1 VVSTL
6 IGELGDAAHLD
17 GSTGPS
23 VAVAPAGC
31 GTTAPVAALLTRL
44 KSLRGA
50 GLAGES
56 FWGLVIETVTLVG
69 TFLSFAFL
77 GRSLGP
83 GGYGAYAS
91 LYAIVGPL
99 VTLAAS
105 GVTLALL
112 QHVVR
117 EREDLA
123 ETARSCL
130 SLSLAFGVALTVIG
144 MVAALLIV
152 EKVAVIAMAAI
163 LVTEFVTMPV
173 VHVAA
178 TAVQAVDTFG
188 ASARIRLVVLVAR
201 IAVLSILF
209 ATDSLTI
216 ASLAV
221 SMFAVS
227 TVVGVA
233 SLRVVGRRFGFV
245 FLPGRVRGSHLRT
258 NLVYS
263 AGISADALGN
273 EGDKLVLASN
283 KLVVDTGLYAAAY
296 RIIQL
301 GLVPVG
307 SVIQATH
314 TRFLHHEDGLRG
326 QHLRRATRYAVIG
339 AVYGVVFAI
348 GVIIVAPLL
357 PLVVGKDF
365 EGSVQMVRWL
375 SPIVLLRAVGSCS
388 INALMGLNKVTLRTV
403 LIAINAAGAL
413 VLYIVL
419 IPIMGWQGAAVAT
432 VISEALS
439 VVMTWSALVVCQ
451 RKADR
456 ALDEE
461 LARGPE
467 AHDEVEA
474 PRSAADEEEPA
485 VR

>member
-1 VVSTL
+1 MAS
-6 IGELGDAAHLD
+6 
-17 GSTGPS
+17 
-23 VAVAPAGC
+23 
-31 GTTAPVAALLTRL
+31 LLTRL

-56 FWGLVIETVTLVG
+56 FWGLVTETVTLVG

-99 VTLAAS
+99 VTLASS

-117 EREDLA
+117 EREDVA
-123 ETARSCL
+123 KTARSCL
-130 SLSLAFGVALTVIG
+130 SLSIAFGVALTAIG
-144 MVAALLIV
+144 MGAALWIV
-152 EKVAVIAMAAI
+152 EGVAVVAMAAI
-163 LVTEFVTMPV
+163 LVTEFVTMPI

-178 TAVQAVDTFG
+178 TTVQATSTFA
-188 ASARIRLVVLVAR
+188 ASARIRVVVLIAR
-201 IAVLSILF
+201 IVVLSALF

-216 ASLAV
+216 WSLAV
-221 SMFAVS
+221 SMFVVT
-227 TVVGVA
+227 TVVGLA
-233 SLRVVGRRFGFV
+233 SLRIVGRRLGFDFV
-245 FLPGRVRGSHLRT
+245 PGPVHRSHLRT

-273 EGDKLVLASN
+273 EGDKLVLAAN

-296 RIIQL
+296 RIVQL

-314 TRFLHHEDGLRG
+314 TRFLHHEEGLRG
-326 QHLRRATRYAVIG
+326 QHLRRATRYAVVGG
-339 AVYGVVFAI
+339 AYGIVFAL
-348 GVIIVAPLL
+348 GVIIAAPLL

-365 EGSVQMVRWL
+365 EGSIQMVRIL
-375 SPIVLLRAVGSCS
+375 SPIVFLRAVGSCS

-419 IPIMGWQGAAVAT
+419 VPLMGWEGAALAT
-432 VISEALS
+432 VLSEALS
-439 VVMTWSALVVCQ
+439 VVMTWWALVVCQ

-456 ALDEE
+456 ELDAE
-461 LARGPE
+461 LAEAADAGP
-467 AHDEVEA
+467 DDPDEA
-474 PRSAADEEEPA
+474 PAEEPA
-485 VR
+485 LP